1 MPPTLPP
8 QAPGYSSTLG
18 AGNMGARSNNV
29 AIAGLV
35 MSVLGLCCSPLA
47 IAGLVCSVIGFMQIS
62 KNPLEFSTSKVV
74 PIIGMIVGGIA
85 LLGTI
90 IFFATGG
97 MAEIMRNMPR

>member
-1 MPPTLPP
+1 
-8 QAPGYSSTLG
+8 
-18 AGNMGARSNNV
+18 
-29 AIAGLV
+29 

-74 PIIGMIVGGIA
+74 SIIGMIVGGIA